1 MASVDPPPPYAEF
14 PPATSGDFFDKFPG
28 NVTMY
33 FRFHADPTKSRE
45 EQPWIGIMR
54 VKAANVPQ
62 LMKEGFS
69 VAEGNVLHEQGYIA
83 ESECTTSPQWMDQ
96 YSWSRHIFLRDR
108 QQEPARWA
116 AHLIVRARGV
126 LPDLG
131 EFRFLA
137 LTHRNVALCRAVNNE
152 DKLIYRFEWGQGV
165 STPSTATFR
174 WKDCGRGLDE
184 PEERED
190 FTTYDACS
198 LQ

>member
-1 MASVDPPPPYAEF
+1 
-14 PPATSGDFFDKFPG
+14 
-28 NVTMY
+28 MY
-33 FRFHADPTKSRE
+33 FRFHPDPTKSRE

-69 VAEGNVLHEQGYIA
+69 VAEGDVLYEQGYIA
-83 ESECTTSPQWMDQ
+83 ESEYATSPLWMYY

-116 AHLIVRARGV
+116 AHLIVRTRGV

-137 LTHRNVALCRAVNNE
+137 LTHRNVASCWAVNNE
-152 DKLIYRFEWGQGV
+152 DKLIYQFERGKGGV
-165 STPSTATFR
+165 NAIYGDLPLE
-174 WKDCGRGLDE
+174 GLW
-184 PEERED
+184 PWPR
-190 FTTYDACS
+190 
-198 LQ
+198 